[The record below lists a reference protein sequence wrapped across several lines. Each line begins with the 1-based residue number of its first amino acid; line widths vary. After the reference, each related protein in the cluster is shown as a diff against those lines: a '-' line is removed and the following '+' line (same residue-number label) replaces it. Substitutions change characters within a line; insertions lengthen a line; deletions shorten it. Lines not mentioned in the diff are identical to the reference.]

1 MSDQIDLHIHSN
13 KSSDGDFSPFRIVYL
28 AKEKGLRAISISDHD
43 TVAAYPEA
51 LHLGKKGGIEVI
63 PNVELTTCFDDR
75 EFHLLLP
82 FIDWNK
88 RVVADLVAEI
98 SGRRL
103 KEAQERVLK
112 LQRLGLDICWKEV
125 VNECG
130 PFPPLGVTIAQIF
143 LNKAEKAGN
152 PDFKG
157 YLDPENRIYA
167 PYLFYKDYFMEG
179 KPAFVPSRNLDLL
192 DILQMVPQTGGVPVL
207 AHPGAYFQQVTRED
221 LVLLKEKGLEG
232 IEIYTSYHDAGQTEY
247 YKVLADELD
256 LVPTSGSDFH
266 GTIKPNVPFGSVKD
280 GGYWMVEE
288 LKKRRH

>member
-13 KSSDGDFSPFRIVYL
+13 KSSDGDFSPFRIVSL
-28 AKEKGLRAISISDHD
+28 AKEKGFRAISISDHD
-43 TVAAYPEA
+43 TVAAYPKA
-51 LHLGKKGGIEVI
+51 LRIGKKFGVEVI

-88 RVVADLVAEI
+88 RVVTDLVAEI
-98 SGRRL
+98 SERRK
-103 KEAQERVLK
+103 KEARKRVMK
-112 LQRLGLDICWKEV
+112 LQKLGLDICWSEV
-125 VNECG
+125 VNKCG
-130 PFPPLGVTIAQIF
+130 SFPPLGVTIAQIF
-143 LNKAEKAGN
+143 LDKAEKAGD
-152 PDFKG
+152 PGFRR

-179 KPAFVPSRNLDLL
+179 MPAFVPSRNFALL
-192 DILQMVPQTGGVPVL
+192 DVLKIAPQTGGVPVL
-207 AHPGAYFQQVTRED
+207 AHPGAYFQHTSRED

-232 IEIYTSYHDAGQTEY
+232 LEIYTSYHDADQTEY
-247 YKVLADELD
+247 YKILAGELD

-266 GTIKPNVPFGSVKD
+266 GTIKPNVPFGSVKN

-288 LKKRRH
+288 LKKRRA